1 MRRLLVVI
9 GLFTL
14 LLLALLPATS
24 AFAEFTAKEA
34 KEGSVTLE
42 AKESF
47 SFTIGTKYEL
57 KCGTVKGEGAAMNH
71 PGITLNEAKEDEAPS
86 TPSTRATQIDLKT
99 SFEKC
104 TAKVGE
110 KSLEASV
117 NSEKCRLEI
126 YSDKISESKGEGLVS
141 LPTAKNETAC
151 TLTIKAGECTVEIGS
166 KAEREQENVML
177 GVLKLKSLKE
187 FEGEIEGG
195 SEVKGVG
202 AKVGKCEGTAEK
214 SEGAFHFSKG
224 VAIKGASLVIADLD
238 LEPNSHDFKT
248 QKELTLSGEFV
259 INFTANKLL
268 LLEEVKI
275 AGPDF
280 KLPKNGCGVN
290 KVMKETD
297 KCQIGTDFHPLS
309 AGYKLGFVLVKYET
323 GGFKTVTLASLNG
336 QGTL

>member
-14 LLLALLPATS
+14 LLAALTPATS
-24 AFAEFTAKEA
+24 AFGEFIAKEA

-57 KCGTVKGEGAAMNH
+57 KCGTVKGEGAPMDK
-71 PGITLNEAKEDEAPS
+71 PGITLNEAKEDEAPA
-86 TPSTRATQIDLKT
+86 TPSARATQIDLKI

-126 YSDKISESKGEGLVS
+126 FSDTISESKGQGLVS

-151 TLTIKAGECTVEIGS
+151 TLTIKAGECSVEIGN

-177 GVLKLKSLKE
+177 SALKLKSVKE
-187 FEGEIEGG
+187 FEGEIESG

-202 AKVGKCEGTAEK
+202 AKVVNCEGTAEK

-224 VAIKGASLVIADLD
+224 VTIKGASLVNADLD

-248 QKELTLSGEFV
+248 QKKLTGSGEFV

-268 LLEEVKI
+268 LLEETKVF
-275 AGPDF
+275 GVDF
-280 KLPKNGCGVN
+280 GFPKNGCGVN
-290 KVMKETD
+290 KVMKVAD
-297 KCQIGTDFHPLS
+297 KCQIGTNFFPVT
-309 AGYKLGFVLVKYET
+309 AGFKLGFVLVKYET

-336 QGTL
+336 QGTV